1 MISEVRPGVKQ
12 NLSETFSG
20 SFGRRSTAADHW
32 RSGPRRPAKAA
43 PSPAATNRRDESMQW
58 IASKNSGRNSRNL
71 ERGAERAGSLRSSSA
86 KKIRPG
92 R

>member
-32 RSGPRRPAKAA
+32 RSGLRWPAKVA
-43 PSPAATNRRDESMQW
+43 PSPAATNIPCRMACAVRTAPVW
-58 IASKNSGRNSRNL
+58 IPSFSV
-71 ERGAERAGSLRSSSA
+71 
-86 KKIRPG
+86 IFCV
-92 R
+92 